1 MRVALLFVG
10 ACALAG
16 AQNTGN
22 QKANLNPGV
31 SMEECTGSQNCQKG
45 KKFKNILV
53 YLYVLFFII

>member
-31 SMEECTGSQNCQKG
+31 SMEECTGNQNCQRG
-45 KKFKNILV
+45 KISMYISYYQDKIL
-53 YLYVLFFII
+53 

>member
-31 SMEECTGSQNCQKG
+31 SMEECTGNQNCQKG
-45 KKFKNILV
+45 NITKTKT
-53 YLYVLFFII
+53 Y